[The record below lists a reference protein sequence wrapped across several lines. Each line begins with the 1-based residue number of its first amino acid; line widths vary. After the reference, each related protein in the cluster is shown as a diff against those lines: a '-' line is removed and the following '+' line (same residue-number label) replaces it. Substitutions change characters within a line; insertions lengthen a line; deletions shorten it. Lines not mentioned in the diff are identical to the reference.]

1 MQTQLI
7 ADSGATKTAWVFLSP
22 AGEKSF
28 TTPGL
33 SPYYLSGEEITQF
46 LKEKVLPQLDAM
58 PGAVH
63 FYGTGCGSPETKS
76 SMRSFFE
83 NAFPATT
90 DIVVSSD
97 LEAAAHALCGRQPGI
112 ACILGTGS
120 NSCVYDG
127 EKIIRNQPAPGFI
140 LGDEGS
146 GAYLGKKVL
155 QYFIYNTFDEELMH
169 LFTTKYNVSYREIIH
184 HVYKE
189 PWPSRYLAS
198 FTPFLTE
205 NRGHYMI
212 ENIIEDGLSEFII
225 VHLYKYPE
233 TWSYPIHFS
242 GGVAWHFKDVLY
254 DLCHSFELEIGRI
267 LPSPMEGLLE
277 YHRKTDES

>member
-1 MQTQLI
+1 MI
-7 ADSGATKTAWVFLSP
+7 ADSGATKTTWVYRTSDGDLD
-22 AGEKSF
+22 F

-33 SPYYLSGEEITQF
+33 SPYYLSGEQIASF
-46 LKEKVLPQLDAM
+46 LKEQVIPQLEQGL
-58 PGAVH
+58 PEEIS
-63 FYGTGCGSPETKS
+63 FYGTGCGSAETRAQMKS
-76 SMRSFFE
+76 
-83 NAFPATT
+83 AFLHAFGSGSQI
-90 DIVVSSD
+90 DIHSD
-97 LEAAAHALCGRQPGI
+97 LEAAAHALCGHDPGV

-127 EKIIRNQPAPGFI
+127 KKIVRNNPAPGFI

-146 GAYLGKKVL
+146 GAYLGKKIL
-155 QYFIYNTFDEELMH
+155 QYFIYNTFDDELMH
-169 LFTTKYNVSYREIIH
+169 LFTTKYNLTYREIIH

-189 PWPSRYLAS
+189 PWPNRFLAS
-198 FTPFLTE
+198 FTPFLGE

-242 GGVAWHFKDVLY
+242 GGIAWHFQDVLRE
-254 DLCHSFELEIGRI
+254 LCHSFELELGRI
-267 LPSPMEGLLE
+267 YSSPMEGLLA
-277 YHRKTDES
+277 YHRKTEKES